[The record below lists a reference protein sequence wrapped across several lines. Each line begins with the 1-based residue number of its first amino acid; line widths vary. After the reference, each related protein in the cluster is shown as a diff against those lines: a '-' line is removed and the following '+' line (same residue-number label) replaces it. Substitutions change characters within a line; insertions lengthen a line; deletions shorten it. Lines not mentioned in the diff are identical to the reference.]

1 MQSFSLKDVVFKE
14 PLKAKK
20 DYVNTFYNLD
30 L

>member
-1 MQSFSLKDVVFKE
+1 MRLFGLKDVVFKE
-14 PLKAKK
+14 SLKAKK